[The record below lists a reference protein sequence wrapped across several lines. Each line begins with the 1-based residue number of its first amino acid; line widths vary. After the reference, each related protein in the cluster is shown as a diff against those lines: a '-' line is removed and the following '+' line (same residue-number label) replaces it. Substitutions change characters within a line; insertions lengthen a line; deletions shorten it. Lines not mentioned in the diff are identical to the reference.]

1 MATKETATVTAQGER
16 LQTLPEGVVVRD
28 LVTHVDDRGSL
39 CEMIDERWDE
49 VTEPITS
56 SFMFTVRP
64 GIAKAWNL
72 HRDTVDR
79 YAVLFGEVEIV
90 LYDDRDGSPTKGL
103 VAQLFMTDLR
113 RQSPRIP
120 TGVWHA
126 LRGLGSRDTVI
137 LNFPTV
143 LYDHGDPDKL
153 RLPIDN
159 DVIPFRF
166 S

>member
-1 MATKETATVTAQGER
+1 MATKETATVTADGER
-16 LQTLPEGVVVRD
+16 LVTLPEGVVLRD

-56 SFMFTVRP
+56 AFMFTVRP
-64 GIAKAWNL
+64 GVTKAWNL

-79 YAVLFGEVEIV
+79 YAVMMGEVEIV
-90 LYDDRDGSPTKGL
+90 LYDDRDDSPTRG
-103 VAQLFMTDLR
+103 VVTQLFLTELR
-113 RQSPRIP
+113 RQTLRIP

-126 LRGLGSRDTVI
+126 LRGLGSRDAMLV
-137 LNFPTV
+137 NFPTV
-143 LYDHGDPDKL
+143 LYDHADPDKL
-153 RLPIDN
+153 RLPIAN
-159 DVIPFRF
+159 DLIPFRF